1 MLDDSVKFLYE
12 IVKIYIK
19 RLKSNPRLVLLRI
32 DNVDIGSLCLT
43 FRCATENIFDLGKKV
58 DGLNNEK
65 NILIRNNSLGPC
77 L

>member
-19 RLKSNPRLVLLRI
+19 RLKSNPRFVLLRI

-43 FRCATENIFDLGKKV
+43 FRCATEKYLISD
-58 DGLNNEK
+58 K
-65 NILIRNNSLGPC
+65 NIGSS
-77 L
+77 